1 MMSDLTAVI
10 VAVMAFAVAA
20 AARLA
25 DGTETHSPESEPRR
39 SMSPSDRDSGYRS
52 VVRQEDHA

>member
-1 MMSDLTAVI
+1 MSDMTAVI

-25 DGTETHSPESEPRR
+25 DGTHSPESGPRHSTSPVDQDSGRR
-39 SMSPSDRDSGYRS
+39 SVARRG
-52 VVRQEDHA
+52 DHP